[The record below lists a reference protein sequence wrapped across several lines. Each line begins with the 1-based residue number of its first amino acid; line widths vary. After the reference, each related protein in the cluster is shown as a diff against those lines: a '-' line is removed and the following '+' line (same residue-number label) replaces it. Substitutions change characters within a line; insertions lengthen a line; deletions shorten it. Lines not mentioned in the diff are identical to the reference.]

1 MFRVQKK
8 LPLILSL
15 VWLILILLLGSW
27 WMFLLIKL
35 SNQLISYNAV
45 QSFNYLKIVKYEGI
59 SFFILLIL
67 VSLTLF
73 YFYYQEIKQ
82 ANSLKAFFASLTHEL
97 KTPLASMKL
106 QTEVIKDLVDRGNT
120 QNLKNFSEKLISDSK
135 RLELELDKILHLA
148 KIERGVSL
156 PLQEIDLNRFVKKM
170 IQKYQAELEIEYND
184 QKEPTIILADEFA
197 LTLIFRNLMDN
208 SLKHSQTKKIKINID
223 HHNLTYS
230 DETTF
235 TGDLKKLG
243 TLFYKH
249 NSPKGSGIGI
259 YLIKKLSESMKGK
272 FEVQNN
278 VDRLN
283 FCIHFQEAKK

>member
-1 MFRVQKK
+1 MFREQKK

-170 IQKYQAELEIEYND
+170 IQKYQAELEIEYDD

-208 SLKHSQTKKIKINID
+208 SLKHSQSKKIKINID
-223 HHNLTYS
+223 HHILTYS
-230 DETTF
+230 DETNF

-272 FEVQNN
+272 FEVQNK